1 MLEGKTLVVGVLS
14 VTLRI
19 GGMTSLK
26 EKRRVIKSIL
36 EKIQFKFRVAA
47 AQTGR
52 QDEWNYCEMGFS
64 CVSNESS
71 HTESILSSIIRY
83 IDNDA
88 RVEIIQSMSES
99 IHF

>member
-1 MLEGKTLVVGVLS
+1 MVVGVLS
-14 VTLRI
+14 VTLHI
-19 GGMTSLK
+19 GGVASLK

-36 EKIQFKFRVAA
+36 EKIRSRFNAA
-47 AQTGR
+47 AAETGR

-64 CVSNESS
+64 CVSNEAS
-71 HTESILSSIIRY
+71 HADSMLSGIMRF

-99 IHF
+99 LHY

>member
-1 MLEGKTLVVGVLS
+1 LVVGVLS
-14 VTLRI
+14 VTLHI
-19 GGMTSLK
+19 GGVASLK

-36 EKIQFKFRVAA
+36 EKIRSRFNAA
-47 AQTGR
+47 AAETGR

-64 CVSNESS
+64 CVSNEAS
-71 HTESILSSIIRY
+71 HADSMLSSIMRF

-99 IHF
+99 LHY